1 MKKTFLAIILCA
13 APLCPFTL
21 WADNSLKD
29 AYKSVLK
36 LTTYDARGK
45 ELATS
50 TAFLCNKPGQV
61 VAAYSALKDATKV
74 ELTDF
79 KGNKY
84 ALSRILG
91 ANATTDIVTFSLT
104 EVPKKL
110 PFFALSATTSHQGAT
125 LQMLQYA
132 QDKKTLTQQVN
143 IEKAEPFNSYTYY
156 YTNATNVEA
165 NFACPLIDE
174 TGCVVAIVQKNVAKD
189 ANGACAIDARFVNDL
204 SITATS
210 SINADLLALH
220 FPKALPSN
228 KRDALTYLYMLPQA
242 DSTIYATACQD
253 FITAYPTLPDGYVT
267 RANFLIT
274 KKQYA
279 AAQTDYSTALQ
290 YAATPTD
297 STAMTAADIH
307 YALSNQIYR
316 NIMAQ
321 GKDTLAQY
329 PQWTLALAESEA
341 DKAYQDKANALY
353 LVQKGN
359 CLYARRQYKEAYNNF
374 VKACDDKTFASSE
387 TYFSAARSLELSG
400 GNKQQVLALLDSCIA
415 LIPSQAGSQYAQFYL
430 ERSQRLIQSGKYRE
444 AVKDYNAYE
453 QIIGP
458 RNLTDIFYDLRAQAE
473 EKARM
478 YQQALDDYNT
488 AISISKQPIPY
499 QIDRAALL
507 LNVGEFASAIEA
519 AEIVLKALP
528 ENPDCYKILG
538 VAHGELKHKA
548 QAIKYLQKAKQL
560 GDDSVDHFIEKYSK

>member
-1 MKKTFLAIILCA
+1 MKKTFLAIILSA
-13 APLCPFTL
+13 TTL
-21 WADNSLKD
+21 HPDVIWADNSLKE
-29 AYKSVLK
+29 AYKSMLK
-36 LTTYDARGK
+36 LEAYNTQGK
-45 ELATS
+45 MVATS
-50 TAFLCNKPGQV
+50 TAFFCNKPNQV
-61 VAAYSALKDATKV
+61 VAAYSAIKDATRV

-79 KGNKY
+79 KGDKY
-84 ALSRILG
+84 TISRILG

-104 EVPKKL
+104 DTPKKT
-110 PFFALSATTSHQGAT
+110 PYFNISATTSHQGAT

-132 QDKKTLTQQVN
+132 QSKKTLIQSIN

-156 YTNATNVEA
+156 YTNAANVEA
-165 NFACPLIDE
+165 NFTCPLIDE
-174 TGCVVAIVQKNVAKD
+174 TGSVVAIVQKNVAKD
-189 ANGACAIDARFVNDL
+189 AENACAIDARFVNDL

-210 SINADLLALH
+210 SINADLLSLH

-242 DSTIYATACQD
+242 DSTTYATAIQD
-253 FITAYPTLPDGYVT
+253 FIATYPTLPDGYVT

-279 AAQTDYSTALQ
+279 QAQTDYATAQQ
-290 YAATPTD
+290 YAATQAD
-297 STAMTAADIH
+297 STAMTTADIH

-316 NIMAQ
+316 SIMAQ
-321 GKDTLAQY
+321 GKDTLMQY
-329 PQWTLALAESEA
+329 PKWTLTLAEAEA
-341 DKAYQDKANALY
+341 DKAYQAKPYALY

-359 CLYARRQYKEAYNNF
+359 CLYARRQYKEAYDNF
-374 VKACDDKTFASSE
+374 IQACEDKVFASSE
-387 TYFSAARSLELSG
+387 TYFTAARSLELSG
-400 GNKQQVLALLDSCIA
+400 GDKQQVLALLDSCIA
-415 LIPSQAGSQYAQFYL
+415 LIPSQNNSQYAQFYL
-430 ERSQRLIQSGKYRE
+430 ERSQRLIKSGKYRE

-458 RNLTDIFYDLRAQAE
+458 RNLNDIFYDLRAQAE
-473 EKARM
+473 EKAHM

-499 QIDRAALL
+499 QIDQAALL
-507 LNVGEFASAIEA
+507 LNVGEYTRAIEA
-519 AEIVLKALP
+519 AEKVLKVLP

-538 VAHGELKHKA
+538 VAHGELKHKS